1 LVLEFRD
8 GSEKEVC
15 EREGSERKV
24 SERRISLKE
33 RFLKDTCFGALRIRR
48 IKGGRYI
55 RSGYAVSC
63 EQ

>member
-1 LVLEFRD
+1 MVPKRRFV
-8 GSEKEVC
+8 K
-15 EREGSERKV
+15 EGSKRKV
-24 SERRISLKE
+24 SERGISLKE
-33 RFLKDTCFGALRIRR
+33 SFLKDTCFGVLRIRR